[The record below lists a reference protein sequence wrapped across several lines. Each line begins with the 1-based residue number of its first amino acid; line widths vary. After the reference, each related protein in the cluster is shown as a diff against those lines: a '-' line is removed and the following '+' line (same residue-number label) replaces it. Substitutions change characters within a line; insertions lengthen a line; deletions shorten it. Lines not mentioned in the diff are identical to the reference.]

1 MKKYIKNLFISSLLL
16 MSPSLM
22 AVAPSD
28 IPMSQGQ
35 FCSDFNVVS
44 LEKANDSEYN
54 NLYKLTV
61 DNNGSNFI
69 SHYGIKVFEMN
80 ESGEDIKKL
89 IGEFA
94 CVNTD
99 DYSKLFSDRLIRPG
113 ETPAIM
119 YDVKVK
125 DKYICTID
133 CSYSVQVYTVG
144 DVCLD
149 ISRAYELNKINDDHI
164 KVIIKNAKEQ
174 GLRK

>member
-1 MKKYIKNLFISSLLL
+1 MKFKKTFFLLSLFSLCACTKPNYVEVKNLSK
-16 MSPSLM
+16 
-22 AVAPSD
+22 D
-28 IPMSQGQ
+28 ITDQIKESYLETRALDKTLKNDVDIRWNLGV
-35 FCSDFNVVS
+35 FDDTIYVNVMRY
-44 LEKANDSEYN
+44 YN
-54 NLYKLTV
+54 MF
-61 DNNGSNFI
+61 D
-69 SHYGIKVFEMN
+69 
-80 ESGEDIKKL
+80 
-89 IGEFA
+89 
-94 CVNTD
+94 
-99 DYSKLFSDRLIRPG
+99 G